1 MPQREMND
9 AEKMV
14 KSLCVQDESQL
25 KELLYDMVDAGGIE
39 CVEKLF
45 DAVDSFLADYEPPAE
60 ESDGVS
66 DEDDY
71 KSVDD
76 SMRAREA
83 RAINRGEF

>member
-1 MPQREMND
+1 MPPREMND

-39 CVEKLF
+39 SVEKLF
-45 DAVDSFLADYEPPAE
+45 EAVDSFLADYEPQE
-60 ESDGVS
+60 EEADSPS

-76 SMRAREA
+76 GMRAREA
-83 RAINRGEF
+83 RAINRGNF

>member
-9 AEKMV
+9 AEITA

-25 KELLYDMVDAGGIE
+25 KELLYDMVDAGGIAS
-39 CVEKLF
+39 VEKLF
-45 DAVDSFLADYEPPAE
+45 DVVDTFLADYEPTDDEA
-60 ESDGVS
+60 DGVS

-76 SMRAREA
+76 GMRAREA